1 MDSTR
6 RDRHLEEPKLI
17 TTSLKD
23 RQISGDIYMV
33 NCLYWGRGDCS
44 WSTLATYSN
53 IYKKIAS
60 DQCYRS
66 ISEETLKNFFQ
77 NSSAGIMEG
86 ILLGR
91 VWNCLNQTHL
101 PAVSHGWNNLPRLIT
116 FWKKA
121 TKIKSVKI
129 VQNLNWLSGT
139 WKKLKINFN
148 QSANRY
154 L

>member
-66 ISEETLKNFFQ
+66 ISEETLKIFFFKIHQ
-77 NSSAGIMEG
+77 QGLWKEFF
-86 ILLGR
+86 LG
-91 VWNCLNQTHL
+91 VFE
-101 PAVSHGWNNLPRLIT
+101 PV
-116 FWKKA
+116 
-121 TKIKSVKI
+121 
-129 VQNLNWLSGT
+129 
-139 WKKLKINFN
+139 
-148 QSANRY
+148 
-154 L
+154 